1 MKIIHALFA
10 LVLLESS
17 SAFAPASYQ
26 AGDRSNLLGV
36 LVRNL
41 NDNKKPSSPSLY
53 AAVDPSQQ
61 REEASSSAASSAAS
75 ESSNTVPRPSLRR
88 IQRVEKFARLPVW
101 PAWNG
106 ALIFIISR
114 IFGME
119 AAAKLEHAI
128 GGRVCPNFFDSSGI
142 TSPFIM
148 LVHHR
153 HVFWKLDP
161 LRHFQKA
168 LILPEGFPAHP
179 HRGFTTVT
187 YFLKGGFR
195 HRDSMGVSQTYG
207 AKQDKYPH
215 HTQWLFT
222 GAGLL
227 HEEMFDVP
235 ASSWSSDQELYQLW
249 LNVPSHYK
257 LDAPQSFLL
266 GDDEAPRIISENN
279 KSETVV
285 IAGSYQGQSSKAPS
299 TMTPNVDIF
308 HVTVQ
313 PGATWSHTLNKSQ
326 QTCIIY
332 IRTGSLSIDGT
343 EVPVHHTAY
352 LEPVGDVLE
361 IKAAADGVDF
371 MLLAGAPLNEPIA
384 AQGSM
389 VMNSPEQI
397 NQAYADYQRGYM
409 GLPWDH
415 KLSNEEWQAQL
426 RQAPGRY
433 TYQNEVS
440 EE

>member
-1 MKIIHALFA
+1 MKRIQHALFA
-10 LVLLESS
+10 LVVLESS
-17 SAFAPASYQ
+17 SAFAPSYQ
-26 AGDRSNLLGV
+26 ARDRSSSSLA
-36 LVRNL
+36 RNL
-41 NDNKKPSSPSLY
+41 KETRPNPSLY
-53 AAVDPSQQ
+53 ASVDPLPQQ
-61 REEASSSAASSAAS
+61 EEPSSSAVSSTASS
-75 ESSNTVPRPSLRR
+75 TVIPRPSLRR

-119 AAAKLEHAI
+119 AAAKLEDAI
-128 GGRVCPNFFDSSGI
+128 GGRVCPNFFDASGV
-142 TSPFIM
+142 TSPFVM

-161 LRHFQKA
+161 LRYFQKQV
-168 LILPEGFPAHP
+168 ILPEGFPAHP

-195 HRDSMGVSQTYG
+195 HRDSMGVAQTYG
-207 AKQDKYPH
+207 AKQDNYKH

-227 HEEMFDVP
+227 HEEMFDIP
-235 ASSWSSDQELYQLW
+235 DSSWSSDQELYQLW

-266 GDDEAPRIISENN
+266 GEDEAPRIVVSDNDN

-285 IAGSYQGQSSKAPS
+285 ISGSYQGQSSKAPS
-299 TMTPNVDIF
+299 TMNPNVDIF
-308 HVTVQ
+308 HVMVQ
-313 PGATWSHTLNKSQ
+313 PGATWSHTLNSKSQQ
-326 QTCIIY
+326 QTCILY
-332 IRTGSLSIDGT
+332 LRTGSLSIDGT
-343 EVPVHHTAY
+343 DVPVHHTVY
-352 LEPVGDVLE
+352 LEPVGDLLE
-361 IKAAADGVDF
+361 IKAGNDVGVDF

-389 VMNSPEQI
+389 VMNSSDQI

-409 GLPWDH
+409 GTPWDH
-415 KLSNEEWQAQL
+415 KLSNEEWQAHVG
-426 RQAPGRY
+426 QAPCRY
-433 TYQNEVS
+433 TYQNKVS

>member
-1 MKIIHALFA
+1 MKRIHAVFA
-10 LVLLESS
+10 LVVLESS
-17 SAFAPASYQ
+17 SSFAPSSQ
-26 AGDRSNLLGV
+26 ARDRSS

-41 NDNKKPSSPSLY
+41 KETRPNPSLY
-53 AAVDPSQQ
+53 AAVDPLPQQ
-61 REEASSSAASSAAS
+61 EEASTLPSASTASS
-75 ESSNTVPRPSLRR
+75 TVLPRPSLRR

-114 IFGME
+114 VFGME
-119 AAAKLEHAI
+119 VAAKLEDAI
-128 GGRVCPNFFDSSGI
+128 GGRVCPNFFDSSGV
-142 TSPFIM
+142 TSPFVM

-161 LRHFQKA
+161 LRYFQKSV
-168 LILPEGFPAHP
+168 ILPEGFPAHP

-195 HRDSMGVSQTYG
+195 HRDSMGVAQTYG
-207 AKQDKYPH
+207 AKQDDYKH

-227 HEEMFDVP
+227 HEEMFDIP
-235 ASSWSSDQELYQLW
+235 SSSWSSDQELYQLW

-266 GDDEAPRIISENN
+266 GEDEAPRIVVSDTDNN

-285 IAGSYQGQSSKAPS
+285 ISGSYQGQSSKAPS
-299 TMTPNVDIF
+299 TMSPNVDIF
-308 HVTVQ
+308 HVMVQ
-313 PGATWSHTLNKSQ
+313 PGATWSHTLNTKSQQ
-326 QTCIIY
+326 QTCILY
-332 IRTGSLSIDGT
+332 LRTGSLSIDGT
-343 EVPVHHTAY
+343 EVPVHHTVY
-352 LEPVGDVLE
+352 LEPVGDLLE
-361 IKAAADGVDF
+361 IKADGKEGVDF
-371 MLLAGAPLNEPIA
+371 MLLAGAPLNEAIA

-389 VMNSPEQI
+389 VMNSEDQI
-397 NQAYADYQRGYM
+397 NQAYADYQRGSM
-409 GLPWDH
+409 GTPWDH
-415 KLSNEEWQAQL
+415 KLSDEEWQAHV
-426 RQAPGRY
+426 RQAPCRY
-433 TYQNEVS
+433 TYQNKVS